1 MIDNTKKIYLTVKD
15 YTVSGETFGLY
26 RDEKMDM
33 LITFPKP
40 NEKDLHKYYESDAY
54 ISHTDG
60 KGSLVEILYQFVKR
74 FSLKRKL
81 NLLNELHPNKGKL
94 LDIGAGTG
102 DFLAMAKNNGWQITG
117 IEPSDRA
124 KTIAVKKGVE
134 FAQSTDSLQAESFDV
149 ITMWHVLEHVPN
161 VEKQIKELKRLLK
174 PDGTIIIAV
183 PNFRSFDAKY
193 YRRFWAGFDVP
204 RHLWHFSK
212 KAIKQLF
219 LKEKMKVEKILP
231 MKFDAFYVSLLSEKY
246 KTGYMNFF
254 KAFYIGLKSNYK
266 AKKRFQYSSL
276 IYIIKNNKN
285 ANKGTVS
292 TIESQA
298 EEIVVKNQNIA

>member
-40 NEKDLHKYYESDAY
+40 NENDLHKYYESEAY

-60 KGSLVEILYQFVKR
+60 KGSLVEILYQFVKK
-74 FSLKRKL
+74 FALKKKIGL
-81 NLLNELHPNKGKL
+81 INGLHPAKGRI

-102 DFLAMAKNNGWQITG
+102 DFLAMAKSNGWDIIG
-117 IEPSDRA
+117 IEPSEKA
-124 KTIAVKKGVE
+124 KTIAGKKGVI
-134 FAQSTDSLQAESFDV
+134 FAESMQSLEKQSFDV

-161 VEKQIKELKRLLK
+161 LEEQIKELKRLLK

-276 IYIIKNNKN
+276 IYVIKNAKN
-285 ANKGTVS
+285 ANKNADS
-292 TIESQA
+292 TIEGQNKES
-298 EEIVVKNQNIA
+298 VVENQNIA

>member
-1 MIDNTKKIYLTVKD
+1 MTDNAKKIYLTVKD
-15 YTVSGETFGLY
+15 FTVSGETFGLY

-40 NEKDLHKYYESDAY
+40 NEKDLHKYYESEKY

-60 KGSLVEILYQFVKR
+60 RNSLFEMLYQFIKK
-74 FSLKRKL
+74 FALKRKIEL
-81 NLLNELHPNKGKL
+81 INELHPNKGQL

-102 DFLAMAKNNGWQITG
+102 DFLTYAKRSGWDTTG
-117 IEPSDRA
+117 IEPSEKAR
-124 KTIAVKKGVE
+124 TIAGKKGIT
-134 FAQSTDSLQAESFDV
+134 FIDSSNSIEEHSFDV

-161 VEKQIKELKRLLK
+161 LEIQIKELKRLLK
-174 PDGTIIIAV
+174 PNGTIIIAV

-219 LKEKMKVEKILP
+219 LQEKMKVEKILP
-231 MKFDAFYVSLLSEKY
+231 MKFDAFYVSLLSERY
-246 KTGYMNFF
+246 KSGYMNFF

-266 AKKRFQYSSL
+266 ARKRFQYSSL
-276 IYIIKNNKN
+276 IYVIKNAKN
-285 ANKGTVS
+285 ANKDTE
-292 TIESQA
+292 TT
-298 EEIVVKNQNIA
+298 KTRQNTL

>member
-15 YTVSGETFGLY
+15 YTVSKETFGLY
-26 RDEKMDM
+26 RDEKWDM

-40 NEKDLHKYYESDAY
+40 NEKDLAKYYESDDY

-60 KGSLVEILYQFVKR
+60 KNSLFEKLYQFIKK
-74 FSLKRKL
+74 FALKNKL
-81 NLLNELHPNKGKL
+81 NLINDLQTQKGKL

-102 DFLAMAKNNGWQITG
+102 DFLSVAKKDGWETTG
-117 IEPSDRA
+117 IEPSEKA
-124 KTIAVKKGVE
+124 KAIAQKKGIV
-134 FAQSTDSLQAESFDV
+134 FAQSSSDLEKHSFDV

-161 VEKQIKELKRLLK
+161 LEKQIKELKRLLK

-193 YRRFWAGFDVP
+193 YRRFWAGFDAP

-219 LKEKMKVEKILP
+219 LKENMKVEKILP

-246 KTGYMNFF
+246 KTGRMNFI
-254 KAFYIGLKSNYK
+254 KAFYIGLKSNWK

-276 IYIIKNNKN
+276 IYIIKSNKN
-285 ANKGTVS
+285 ANKSPES
-292 TIESQA
+292 TIVQQNEA
-298 EEIVVKNQNIA
+298 IVG

>member
-1 MIDNTKKIYLTVKD
+1 MIDNNKRVYLTVKD

-40 NEKDLHKYYESDAY
+40 NETDLHKYYESDDY

-60 KGSLVEILYQFVKR
+60 KNSLFEKLYQYIKKIA
-74 FSLKRKL
+74 LKNKI
-81 NLLNELHPNKGKL
+81 NLLNELHPSKGKL

-102 DFLAMAKNNGWQITG
+102 DFLAYAKIDGWDITG
-117 IEPSDRA
+117 IEPSEKA
-124 KTIAVKKGVE
+124 KAIARKKDVN
-134 FAQSTDSLQAESFDV
+134 FAESTEVLKEHSFDV

-161 VEKQIKELKRLLK
+161 LEKQIKELKRLLK
-174 PDGTIIIAV
+174 SDGTIIIAV

-219 LKEKMKVEKILP
+219 LKEKMKVEKMVP

-246 KTGYMNFF
+246 KTGSMNFL

-276 IYIIKNNKN
+276 IYVIKNAKN
-285 ANKGTVS
+285 ANKSADSMLQG
-292 TIESQA
+292 
-298 EEIVVKNQNIA
+298 

>member
-40 NEKDLHKYYESDAY
+40 NENDLHKYYDSKEY
-54 ISHTDG
+54 ISHTDSR
-60 KGSLVEILYQFVKR
+60 GSLFEMLYQFVKK
-74 FSLKRKL
+74 FALKRKIAL
-81 NLLNELHPNKGKL
+81 VNDLHPTKGKL

-102 DFLAMAKNNGWQITG
+102 DFLVLAKARGWNITG
-117 IEPSDRA
+117 IEPSNKA
-124 KTIAVKKGVE
+124 KAIAEKKGVT
-134 FAQSTDSLQAESFDV
+134 FVQSTEDLQEQSFDV
-149 ITMWHVLEHVPN
+149 ITMWHVLEHVPYL
-161 VEKQIKELKRLLK
+161 EKQISELKRLLK
-174 PDGTIIIAV
+174 PEGTIIIAV

-212 KAIKQLF
+212 KAIKLLF
-219 LKEKMKVEKILP
+219 QKEKMKVDKILP

-254 KAFYIGLKSNYK
+254 KAFYIGMKSNRK

-276 IYIIKNNKN
+276 IYVIKNTKN
-285 ANKGTVS
+285 TNKGV
-292 TIESQA
+292 
-298 EEIVVKNQNIA
+298 

>member
-60 KGSLVEILYQFVKR
+60 KGSLVEVLYQFVKR

-102 DFLAMAKNNGWQITG
+102 DFLALAKSNGWHITG

-134 FAQSTDSLQAESFDV
+134 FVESTDSLQAESFDV

-161 VEKQIKELKRLLK
+161 LEKQIKELKRLLK
-174 PDGTIIIAV
+174 PDGTIIVAV

-276 IYIIKNNKN
+276 IYVIKNNKN
-285 ANKGTVS
+285 ANKSTFS
-292 TIESQA
+292 TIESQNKLIDN
-298 EEIVVKNQNIA
+298 EN

>member
-15 YTVSGETFGLY
+15 YTVSNETFGLY

-40 NEKDLHKYYESDAY
+40 NEKDLHKYYESNQY

-60 KGSLVEILYQFVKR
+60 RGSLFEMLYQFIKR
-74 FSLKRKL
+74 FALKKKV
-81 NLLNELHPNKGKL
+81 NLLNQLHPAKGNL

-102 DFLAMAKNNGWQITG
+102 DFLVLAKSNGWSITG
-117 IEPSDRA
+117 IEPSDKA
-124 KTIAVKKGVE
+124 KTIATKKGVT
-134 FAQSTDSLQAESFDV
+134 FAQSTEDLPAHSFDI

-161 VEKQIKELKRLLK
+161 LEKQIQELKRLLK

-219 LKEKMKVEKILP
+219 AKEKMKVEKMLP

-276 IYIIKNNKN
+276 IYVIKNAKN
-285 ANKGTVS
+285 EN
-292 TIESQA
+292 
-298 EEIVVKNQNIA
+298 

>member
-15 YTVSGETFGLY
+15 YTVSKETFGLY
-26 RDEKMDM
+26 RDEKLDM

-40 NEKDLHKYYESDAY
+40 NEKDLAKYYESDDY

-60 KGSLVEILYQFVKR
+60 KNSLFEKLYQFIKK
-74 FSLKRKL
+74 FALKNKL
-81 NLLNELHPNKGKL
+81 NLINDLQTQKGKL

-102 DFLAMAKNNGWQITG
+102 DFLSVAKKDGWETTG
-117 IEPSDRA
+117 IEPSEKA
-124 KTIAVKKGVE
+124 KAIAQKKGIV
-134 FAQSTDSLQAESFDV
+134 FVQSSSDLEKHSFDV

-161 VEKQIKELKRLLK
+161 LEKQIKELKRLLK

-193 YRRFWAGFDVP
+193 YRRFWAGFDAP

-219 LKEKMKVEKILP
+219 LKENMKVEKILP

-246 KTGYMNFF
+246 KTGRMNFI
-254 KAFYIGLKSNYK
+254 KAFYIGLKSNWK

-276 IYIIKNNKN
+276 IYIIKSNKN
-285 ANKGTVS
+285 ANKSPES
-292 TIESQA
+292 TIVQQNGA
-298 EEIVVKNQNIA
+298 IVG

>member
-40 NEKDLHKYYESDAY
+40 NENDLHKYYESKAY

-60 KGSLVEILYQFVKR
+60 KGSLVEVLYQFVKK
-74 FSLKRKL
+74 FALKKKL
-81 NLLNELHPNKGKL
+81 GLINELHPTKGKI

-102 DFLAMAKNNGWQITG
+102 DFLAVAKSNGWNILG
-117 IEPSDRA
+117 IEPSEKA
-124 KTIAVKKGVE
+124 KTIAGKKGVI
-134 FAQSTDSLQAESFDV
+134 FAESMQSLEKQSFDV

-161 VEKQIKELKRLLK
+161 LEEQIKELKRLLK
-174 PDGTIIIAV
+174 PDGTIIVAV

-266 AKKRFQYSSL
+266 ARKRFQYSSL
-276 IYIIKNNKN
+276 IYVIKNAKN
-285 ANKGTVS
+285 ANKS
-292 TIESQA
+292 TDLMIEGQNKES
-298 EEIVVKNQNIA
+298 VVENQNIA

>member
-1 MIDNTKKIYLTVKD
+1 MTDNTKKIYLTVKD

-40 NEKDLHKYYESDAY
+40 NESDLHKYYESEAY

-60 KGSLVEILYQFVKR
+60 KSSLMEVLYQFVKK
-74 FSLKRKL
+74 FALKNKV

-102 DFLAMAKNNGWQITG
+102 DFLAQAKSNGWDITG
-117 IEPSDRA
+117 IEPSERA
-124 KTIAVKKGVE
+124 KAIAGKKGVI
-134 FAQSTDSLQAESFDV
+134 FATSTETLEKKSFDV
-149 ITMWHVLEHVPN
+149 ITMWHVLEHVPD

-174 PDGTIIIAV
+174 PEGTIIIAV

-212 KAIKQLF
+212 KAIKQIF
-219 LKEKMKVEKILP
+219 WKEKMKVEKILP

-276 IYIIKNNKN
+276 IYVIKNTKN
-285 ANKGTVS
+285 ANKAMDS
-292 TIESQA
+292 TFGMQNEQIVA
-298 EEIVVKNQNIA
+298 ENPNNA

>member
-40 NEKDLHKYYESDAY
+40 NVNDLHKYYESDAY

-60 KGSLVEILYQFVKR
+60 KGSLVEMLYQFVKK
-74 FSLKRKL
+74 FALKKKI
-81 NLLNELHPNKGKL
+81 NIINDLHPAKGKL
-94 LDIGAGTG
+94 LDIGSGTG
-102 DFLAMAKNNGWQITG
+102 DFLAIAKSNGWDITG
-117 IEPSDRA
+117 IEPSEKA
-124 KTIAVKKGVE
+124 KAIATKKGVS
-134 FAQSTDSLQAESFDV
+134 FAHSIEALEDNSFDV

-161 VEKQIKELKRLLK
+161 VEKQIKELKQLLK
-174 PDGTIIIAV
+174 PEGTIIIAV

-276 IYIIKNNKN
+276 IYVIKNAKN
-285 ANKGTVS
+285 ANKHTSS
-292 TIESQA
+292 TIEEQNDV
-298 EEIVVKNQNIA
+298 IVAKNQNIA

>member
-15 YTVSGETFGLY
+15 YTVTGETFGLY

-40 NEKDLHKYYESDAY
+40 NENDLHKYYESEEY

-60 KGSLVEILYQFVKR
+60 RGSLFERLYQFIKG
-74 FSLKRKL
+74 FAIKRKV
-81 NLLNELHPNKGKL
+81 NLISELHPNKGKL

-102 DFLAMAKNNGWQITG
+102 DFLALAKKKGWATTG
-117 IEPSDRA
+117 IEPSQKA
-124 KTIAVKKGVE
+124 KTIAQKKGVA
-134 FAQSTDSLQAESFDV
+134 FAETTEVLEKNYFDV
-149 ITMWHVLEHVPN
+149 ITMWHVLEHVPD

-276 IYIIKNNKN
+276 IYVIKNAKN
-285 ANKGTVS
+285 ANKATDS
-292 TIESQA
+292 TTERQNEVIVAES
-298 EEIVVKNQNIA
+298 ENIA

>member
-40 NEKDLHKYYESDAY
+40 NENDLHKYYESEAY

-60 KGSLVEILYQFVKR
+60 KGSLVEVLYQFVKK
-74 FSLKRKL
+74 FALKKKVGL
-81 NLLNELHPNKGKL
+81 INELHPAKGKI

-102 DFLAMAKNNGWQITG
+102 DFLAAAKSNGWNIIG
-117 IEPSDRA
+117 IEPSEKA
-124 KTIAVKKGVE
+124 KTIAGKKGVI
-134 FAQSTDSLQAESFDV
+134 FAESMQSLEKQSFDV

-161 VEKQIKELKRLLK
+161 LEEQIKELKRLLK
-174 PDGTIIIAV
+174 PDGTIIVAV

-266 AKKRFQYSSL
+266 ARKRFQYSSL
-276 IYIIKNNKN
+276 IYVIKNAKN
-285 ANKGTVS
+285 ANKS
-292 TIESQA
+292 TDSMIEG
-298 EEIVVKNQNIA
+298 

>member
-60 KGSLVEILYQFVKR
+60 KGSFFEVLYQIIKKFA
-74 FSLKRKL
+74 LKKKV
-81 NLLNELHPNKGKL
+81 NLLNDLHSSKGKL

-102 DFLAMAKNNGWQITG
+102 DFLSVAKSKGWDVIG
-117 IEPSDRA
+117 IEPSEKA
-124 KTIAVKKGVE
+124 KIIAGKKGVS
-134 FAQSTDSLQAESFDV
+134 FAESLDKLESNTFDA

-161 VEKQIKELKRLLK
+161 LDEQIKELKRLLK
-174 PDGTIIIAV
+174 PEGTIIIAV

-193 YRRFWAGFDVP
+193 YRRFWAGFDAP

-276 IYIIKNNKN
+276 IYVIKNTKNTNKD
-285 ANKGTVS
+285 A
-292 TIESQA
+292 
-298 EEIVVKNQNIA
+298 

>member
-15 YTVSGETFGLY
+15 YTVSGETFGLF

-40 NEKDLHKYYESDAY
+40 NENDLHKYYDSEEY

-60 KGSLVEILYQFVKR
+60 KGSLFERLYQFIKK
-74 FSLKRKL
+74 FALKNKISLI
-81 NLLNELHPNKGKL
+81 NQLHPSKGKL

-102 DFLAMAKNNGWQITG
+102 DFLALSKVNGWEITG
-117 IEPSDRA
+117 IEPSTKA
-124 KTIAVKKGVE
+124 KAIAEKKGVA
-134 FAQSTDSLQAESFDV
+134 FAISTEVLEKNSFDV
-149 ITMWHVLEHVPN
+149 ITMWHVLEHVPD
-161 VEKQIKELKRLLK
+161 VEKQITELKRLLK

-219 LKEKMKVEKILP
+219 LKEKMKVERILP

-276 IYIIKNNKN
+276 IYVIKNTKN
-285 ANKGTVS
+285 ANKTADS
-292 TIESQA
+292 TILFQDNA
-298 EEIVVKNQNIA
+298 IVDENANIA

>member
-40 NEKDLHKYYESDAY
+40 NENDLHKYYESEDY

-60 KGSLVEILYQFVKR
+60 KGSLVEMLYQLVKK
-74 FSLKRKL
+74 FALKKKV
-81 NLLNELHPNKGKL
+81 NLINEMHPKKGKL

-102 DFLAMAKNNGWQITG
+102 DFLAQAKAANWEVTG
-117 IEPSDRA
+117 IEPSEKAR
-124 KTIAVKKGVE
+124 TIAGKKGVT
-134 FAQSTDSLQAESFDV
+134 FAESAAVLEKNSFDV

-161 VEKQIKELKRLLK
+161 VEQQIKELKRLLK

-219 LKEKMKVEKILP
+219 LKEKMKVEKMLP

-266 AKKRFQYSSL
+266 ARKRFQYSSL
-276 IYIIKNNKN
+276 IYVIKNAKNTNKPS
-285 ANKGTVS
+285 GLTL
-292 TIESQA
+292 E
-298 EEIVVKNQNIA
+298 NQNEGIDV

>member
-1 MIDNTKKIYLTVKD
+1 MIDNTRKIYLTVKD

-40 NEKDLHKYYESDAY
+40 NENDLHKYYESEAY

-60 KGSLVEILYQFVKR
+60 KSSFFERLYQFIKR
-74 FSLKRKL
+74 FALKKKI
-81 NLLNELHPNKGKL
+81 NLLNELHPNKGHL

-102 DFLAMAKNNGWQITG
+102 DFLALAKSNGWNITG
-117 IEPSDRA
+117 IEPSEKA
-124 KTIAVKKGVE
+124 KTIAGKKGVV
-134 FAQSTDSLQAESFDV
+134 FAASTDVLEKDSFDV
-149 ITMWHVLEHVPN
+149 ITMWHVLEHVPD
-161 VEKQIKELKRLLK
+161 VEKQIRELKRLLK
-174 PDGTIIIAV
+174 PEGTIIIAV
-183 PNFRSFDAKY
+183 PNFRSYDAKY

-219 LKEKMKVEKILP
+219 IKEKMKVEKILP

-276 IYIIKNNKN
+276 IYVIKNAKNTNK
-285 ANKGTVS
+285 S
-292 TIESQA
+292 TDSTFDKQNDLGGVE
-298 EEIVVKNQNIA
+298 NQNIA

>member
-15 YTVSGETFGLY
+15 YTVSDETFGLY

-40 NEKDLHKYYESDAY
+40 NENDLHKYYESEAY

-60 KGSLVEILYQFVKR
+60 KGSLFEMLYQFIKK
-74 FSLKRKL
+74 FALKKKV
-81 NLLNELHPNKGKL
+81 NLINELHPNKGKL

-102 DFLAMAKNNGWQITG
+102 DFLSIAQSNGWEITG
-117 IEPSDRA
+117 VEPSEKA
-124 KTIAVKKGVE
+124 KTIAEKKGV
-134 FAQSTDSLQAESFDV
+134 SFIDATEVLENNSYDV

-161 VEKQIKELKRLLK
+161 LEKQIKELKRVLK
-174 PDGTIIIAV
+174 ADGTIIIAV

-212 KAIKQLF
+212 KAVKQLF

-246 KTGYMNFF
+246 KTGHMNFF

-276 IYIIKNNKN
+276 IYVIKNAKN
-285 ANKGTVS
+285 ANKSTDSTNIEKNEHMVS
-292 TIESQA
+292 Q
-298 EEIVVKNQNIA
+298 KQNTA

>member
-1 MIDNTKKIYLTVKD
+1 MTDNSKKIYLTVKD
-15 YTVSGETFGLY
+15 YTVSNETFGLY

-40 NEKDLHKYYESDAY
+40 NEKDLHKYYESKDY

-60 KGSLVEILYQFVKR
+60 KSSLFEMLYQFIKR
-74 FSLKRKL
+74 FALKRKI
-81 NLLNELHPNKGKL
+81 NLLNQLHPGKGNL

-102 DFLAMAKNNGWQITG
+102 DFLVLAKSNGWNITG
-117 IEPSDRA
+117 MEPSDKA
-124 KTIAVKKGVE
+124 KASAEKKGVPFAKSTE
-134 FAQSTDSLQAESFDV
+134 DLEAQSFDI

-161 VEKQIKELKRLLK
+161 LDKQIKELKRLLK

-212 KAIKQLF
+212 KAIKILF
-219 LKEKMKVEKILP
+219 QKEQMKVEKMLP

-266 AKKRFQYSSL
+266 ARKRFQYSSL
-276 IYIIKNNKN
+276 IYIIKNTKN
-285 ANKGTVS
+285 
-292 TIESQA
+292 
-298 EEIVVKNQNIA
+298 